1 MRPDRPRRC
10 HLVAAAAALSVAASA
25 VAQSAAPAPAP
36 APSSSEPTRV
46 APADPGRPDP
56 AMTPQRV
63 SSSQP
68 RPATRFDAYEVV
80 DPTVADRNTLGT
92 SFRMFAVDLSPSG
105 FRNVYKVPGHD
116 DLLMRAD
123 GGLYAVFEQATY
135 RRAQDKETKQYFTK
149 PTTPASTTYYIGRPN
164 WARMRGTG
172 VRDLSFRRET
182 TQTPIA
188 PSKQLVDMSGVSRL
202 HGVRETAGATRVE
215 NTRVDAR
222 VAADEPRQRMA
233 DEEVSYPPVRRTAT
247 APEGAAD
254 ASRAPGAPG
263 AADAP
268 RGDAADGV
276 APRGDASGA
285 ADATP
290 RSQRPDFQKR
300 IDQLMRR
307 AAKAP

>member
-1 MRPDRPRRC
+1 MVMPMRPPEMRPDRSRRC
-10 HLVAAAAALSVAASA
+10 HLVAAAALWVAAPA
-25 VAQSAAPAPAP
+25 LAQSASPAPPP
-36 APSSSEPTRV
+36 APSSTQPTRV
-46 APADPGRPDP
+46 APEQPGRPDP

-63 SSSQP
+63 SSTQP

-182 TQTPIA
+182 NQTPIA
-188 PSKQLVDMSGVSRL
+188 ASKQLSDMSGVARL
-202 HGVRETAGATRVE
+202 HGVRETAGATPIE
-215 NTRVDAR
+215 NTRVDGR
-222 VAADEPRQRMA
+222 VAAEEPRTRMT
-233 DEEVSYPPVRRTAT
+233 DEETSYPAARRTAA
-247 APEGAAD
+247 APEGTGGAD
-254 ASRAPGAPG
+254 AAAAPT
-263 AADAP
+263 
-268 RGDAADGV
+268 
-276 APRGDASGA
+276 

-290 RSQRPDFQKR
+290 RSQRPEFSKR